1 VDGLPGIEL
10 IRVLRT
16 HLPSRP
22 IIHMSINRSIPGI
35 EAQVPEDVPVPREPF
50 TADKL
55 RAQVAAM
62 LDGDRKQITH

>member
-16 HLPSRP
+16 HLPSLP
-22 IIHMSINRSIPGI
+22 IINMSINRSTLRH
-35 EAQVPEDVPVPREPF
+35 EAQLPEDVPIARAPF
-50 TADKL
+50 TADEL
-55 RAQVAAM
+55 RDQVAAM